1 MLILFKFEFFCFSIF
16 KDNLL
21 ESVHLHFG
29 MKKMFWD
36 RNILA
41 AGCIDPKDILIFENS
56 CDFIPIENEVIF
68 FRTYTNSFLVQSI
81 CSFRFH
87 PFVLLVC
94 SGKLHI

>member
-29 MKKMFWD
+29 MKKTFWD

-41 AGCIDPKDILIFENS
+41 
-56 CDFIPIENEVIF
+56 
-68 FRTYTNSFLVQSI
+68 T
-81 CSFRFH
+81 
-87 PFVLLVC
+87 
-94 SGKLHI
+94 